1 MLDVQP
7 GMSSQKLSQGPPL
20 VGGRI
25 IQQDDDRTAQM
36 AQQLPEKQANF
47 LLPDIVEVKLIV
59 QAQVLSAGTYG
70 DSGNDR
76 DLVAA
81 SLAMI
86 VNRSTTLR
94 GPRPDDVRDQEK
106 ARLVGED

>member
-1 MLDVQP
+1 MLEVQS
-7 GMSSQKLSQGPPL
+7 GMTSQKLSQGMPL
-20 VGGRI
+20 MGGRI
-25 IQQDDDRTAQM
+25 IQQDDHRAAQM
-36 AQQLPEKQANF
+36 ARQLAEKPTNL
-47 LLPDIVEVKLIV
+47 LLPDIVEIELIV
-59 QAQVLSAGTYG
+59 QAQALSSGTYG

-86 VNRSTTLR
+86 LNRSTTLGR
-94 GPRPDDVRDQEK
+94 PRPDDVRDQEK

>member
-1 MLDVQP
+1 
-7 GMSSQKLSQGPPL
+7 MSSQKLSQGPPL

-25 IQQDDDRTAQM
+25 IQQDDDRTAPM

-59 QAQVLSAGTYG
+59 QTQVLSARTYG

-81 SLAMI
+81 SLAMV
-86 VNRSTTLR
+86 VNRRTTLR
-94 GPRPDDVRDQEK
+94 GPRPDNVRDQEK

>member
-1 MLDVQP
+1 
-7 GMSSQKLSQGPPL
+7 MSSQKLSQGPPL

-25 IQQDDDRTAQM
+25 IQQDDERTAEM
-36 AQQLPEKQANF
+36 AQQLQEKQANF

-76 DLVAA
+76 DFVAA

>member
-1 MLDVQP
+1 VFDVEP
-7 GMSSQKLSQGPPL
+7 GMSSQQLSQGPPL

-25 IQQDDDRTAQM
+25 IQQDDDRAAQM
-36 AQQLPEKQANF
+36 AQQLAEKQANF

-59 QAQVLSAGTYG
+59 KAQALSAGTYR

-81 SLAMI
+81 SLAM
-86 VNRSTTLR
+86 VMNRSTTLR
-94 GPRPDDVRDQEK
+94 GPRLGYVRDQEK

>member
-1 MLDVQP
+1 
-7 GMSSQKLSQGPPL
+7 
-20 VGGRI
+20 
-25 IQQDDDRTAQM
+25 M
-36 AQQLPEKQANF
+36 AQQLAEKQANF
-47 LLPDIVEVKLIV
+47 ILPDIVEVKLIV
-59 QAQVLSAGTYG
+59 QTQVLSAGAYG

-106 ARLVGED
+106 A